1 MKKIKLLREIIL
13 GIFLLI
19 VLIFAGR
26 MAYNYYN
33 YGDIRGVKFT
43 KNQSTNVLKNHHT
56 KFSNTKTPCQKYLE
70 WLEDRLSF
78 HLLFNTWTP
87 DWEEI
92 SQELK
97 DFRPQEVKKG
107 LERILNN
114 VRNNPFIELKENK
127 ERTLKELEKNI
138 SELN

>member
-1 MKKIKLLREIIL
+1 MKLLREIIL

-19 VLIFAGR
+19 VLIFAGQ

-43 KNQSTNVLKNHHT
+43 KNLSTNVLKNHHT
-56 KFSNTKTPCQKYLE
+56 EFSNTKTPCQKYLE
-70 WLEDRLSF
+70 RLENRLSF
-78 HLLFNTWTP
+78 HLLYDTWTP

-97 DFRPQEVKKG
+97 NYPRLEIKKD
-107 LERILNN
+107 LQRIINN
-114 VRNNPFIELKENK
+114 VRIIPISFIKLQENK
-127 ERTLKELEKNI
+127 GRTIKELEKI
-138 SELN
+138 LDELN